1 VIVAKKTAFALV
13 KRNCL
18 LSPID
23 NSVRNLAMQG
33 TENVTSPKQV
43 YKLPEADR
51 RNHHSTD
58 TWESARHWADC
69 RQALPN
75 RVTSELPVIREGRL
89 LASGGSREPWLG
101 S

>member
-1 VIVAKKTAFALV
+1 MIVAKKTAFALV

-43 YKLPEADR
+43 YRTTRSQPAK
-51 RNHHSTD
+51 NHHSTH
-58 TWESARHWADC
+58 T
-69 RQALPN
+69 
-75 RVTSELPVIREGRL
+75 
-89 LASGGSREPWLG
+89 GSRLATGRIVGQQEVIQN
-101 S
+101 